1 MKNKKN
7 ILIAI
12 LVIVLIIIA
21 VFFINTFRK
30 FGIIKELQKN
40 LGQRNLSKSYH
51 VKHITDMKDGK
62 KVVTNRYKKN
72 GNELTT
78 TKVEYDDGKSYKMS
92 TYTKGEN
99 VSIYTE
105 KDDKK
110 TLELAKDYK
119 VKSEKI
125 GNCYIEAEGSWEMFL
140 RCMSLKVQ
148 KTDYEGK
155 VCYIISDNKGKEI
168 NEGYVEK
175 DTGLLI
181 KQNDNGIVTKYEYEL
196 NNVQDEIFIEP
207 DSSQYE
213 KI

>member
-1 MKNKKN
+1 MKESKKL
-7 ILIAI
+7 LIAI
-12 LVIVLIIIA
+12 LVIILIIVA

-40 LGQRNLSKSYH
+40 LGQSNLSRSYH
-51 VKHITDMKDGK
+51 VKHTTYMKDGK
-62 KVVTNRYKKN
+62 TVVANNYKKN
-72 GNELTT
+72 GNELTMT
-78 TKVEYDDGKSYKMS
+78 QIEDDDGKSYKMNV
-92 TYTKGEN
+92 YTKGEN

-105 KDDKK
+105 KDGKK

-125 GNCYIEAEGSWEMFL
+125 GNCYIESENNWQIFSK
-140 RCMSLKVQ
+140 CMSLKIQ

-155 VCYIISDNKGKEI
+155 KCYIISDNKGKEI

-175 DTGLLI
+175 DTGLLL
-181 KQNDNGIVTKYEYEL
+181 KQNDNGIITKYEYEL